1 MAWYEP
7 TTTSATPTEAA
18 MKPRSANGRNCRV
31 RTSMTVSAIPVGAT
45 SRVIWRRKWANAM
58 ASSRRPAKTSEEPAL
73 DPDAGGQ
80 PAPEVHVRSSSR
92 WKTATGPK
100 SCSRSH
106 AATSSATTI
115 ERWKPPVQPMP
126 MVRRVLPSAM

>member
-1 MAWYEP
+1 MRRSISGAGRPGRFEV
-7 TTTSATPTEAA
+7 AGDLAQEMGERDRQQEEA
-18 MKPRSANGRNCRV
+18 G
-31 RTSMTVSAIPVGAT
+31 
-45 SRVIWRRKWANAM
+45 
-58 ASSRRPAKTSEEPAL
+58 EDDQQPAL
-73 DPDAGGQ
+73 DPDPGGQ

-115 ERWKPPVQPMP
+115 ERW
-126 MVRRVLPSAM
+126 